1 MRVGIIVNK
10 YDLGDDIT
18 QSLIAELEEY
28 CKRQANEWSKDN
40 LRLSLRSIQLFE
52 EKVILGNKVEKLEK
66 VIVVLKVLVDEIGH
80 CQPHITAE
88 CLKEVDR
95 IETSN

>member
-1 MRVGIIVNK
+1 LVN
-10 YDLGDDIT
+10 L
-18 QSLIAELEEY
+18 
-28 CKRQANEWSKDN
+28 KDYI
-40 LRLSLRSIQLFE
+40 RLL
-52 EKVILGNKVEKLEK
+52 NKVEKLEK